1 MVQERHSTT
10 ETMATVTLS
19 WWGRL
24 QTAFLPALHSPSPEE
39 KRNVG
44 RRPEIDQRAAPAGGG
59 RVFGAPGPR

>member
-44 RRPEIDQRAAPAGGG
+44 RRPEITMLGWLAFCVQGIEAT
-59 RVFGAPGPR
+59 

>member
-24 QTAFLPALHSPSPEE
+24 QTAFLPAPHSPSPEE

-44 RRPEIDQRAAPAGGG
+44 RRPEIAMLGWLAFCVQGIEAA
-59 RVFGAPGPR
+59 